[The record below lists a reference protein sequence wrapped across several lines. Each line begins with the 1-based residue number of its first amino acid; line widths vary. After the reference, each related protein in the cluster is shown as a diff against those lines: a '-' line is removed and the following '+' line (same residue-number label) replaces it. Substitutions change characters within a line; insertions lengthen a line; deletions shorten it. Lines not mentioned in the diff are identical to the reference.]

1 MDGPTM
7 IWIVWNHLEICLEP
21 WIFSNGWVG
30 CKSLVIVQNTNK
42 SDFYL
47 KKKKDHQFSRSSC
60 SFCWNNPLKCDPMC
74 KFFQESF
81 LQFCSVS
88 VLMQWFIIGGFFL
101 VRRMM
106 NVALKVGN
114 SNLYKS
120 AAENEFRALLS
131 KQVSATPV
139 SWVLA
144 ETVKN

>member
-1 MDGPTM
+1 
-7 IWIVWNHLEICLEP
+7 
-21 WIFSNGWVG
+21 
-30 CKSLVIVQNTNK
+30 
-42 SDFYL
+42 
-47 KKKKDHQFSRSSC
+47 
-60 SFCWNNPLKCDPMC
+60 
-74 KFFQESF
+74 
-81 LQFCSVS
+81 
-88 VLMQWFIIGGFFL
+88 
-101 VRRMM
+101 M